1 MRSPND
7 TVDGLLQPAVQGELR
22 QLGGDSL
29 LVPTERT
36 QLRAVG
42 RDVDSWWCTLDIV
55 LNFLFV
61 NM

>member
-1 MRSPND
+1 MNHFCCSPNN

-29 LVPTERT
+29 LVPTERI

-42 RDVDSWWCTLDIV
+42 RDVG
-55 LNFLFV
+55 N
-61 NM
+61 